1 MRKLNFITTSL
12 LLILLTFC
20 NKETEKLNYPKTNK
34 IPIKDNY
41 FGTEVVDNYRWLE
54 DDNSEETKK
63 WVTNQNE
70 ITFSYLDNIPLRGQL
85 KNRLEQLWNYEKETS
100 PFKEGDYIYY
110 YKNNGLQNQ
119 YVLYRKKKD
128 TDEELFLDPN
138 TFAKDGTTSL
148 SGLSFSENGNF
159 LAYSISE
166 GGSDWRKVI
175 VLNAINKKIIED
187 TLVDIK
193 FSGIQWKSEEG
204 FYYSSYDKPVGSELS
219 EITDQHKLYYHKL
232 GTSQSDDKLVYG
244 GTPEEKHRYV
254 GARVTEDG
262 KYLFITASRTTSGN
276 ISFLKDISVSNSS
289 IVNVDSDYTTDSYL
303 LGSKEDKLFIVTNS
317 NAPNQKVVSVN
328 AKYPSE
334 KNWRDFIPETEN
346 VLYPSI
352 GGGYF
357 FARYIVDVITKV
369 IQYDPDGN
377 KLGEIELPGPGTAYG
392 FNGKKDDHILY
403 YTFTNYHSPGVI
415 YSYNTRTKTS
425 KQYWKPK
432 IDFDPDDFI
441 SEQIFYTSDDGIK
454 IPMIITH
461 KKGVKYNGK
470 NPTILYGYGGF
481 NISITPSF
489 SIANA
494 IWMEQGGVYAVPNL
508 RGGGEYGKTWH
519 KAGTKLQK
527 QNVFDDFIAAAEY
540 LIENNISS
548 PEFLAIKGG
557 SNGGLLVGATMTQR
571 PELFKVALPAVGVLD
586 MLRYHKFTAGAGWAY
601 DYGTSEDSKEMFEYL
616 KNYSP
621 FHNVK
626 EGTSYPATLITTGDH
641 DDRVVPAHSFKFAS
655 ELQDKQSGNNPILI
669 RVETKAGHGAGTPV
683 SKRIEQLSDI
693 YGFILFNMGF
703 KILPEEVYSK
713 IKG

>member
-1 MRKLNFITTSL
+1 MRKLNFITISL

-328 AKYPSE
+328 AKYPNE
-334 KNWRDFIPETEN
+334 KNWKDFIPETEN
-346 VLYPSI
+346 VLYPST

-369 IQYDPDGN
+369 IQYD
-377 KLGEIELPGPGTAYG
+377 
-392 FNGKKDDHILY
+392 H
-403 YTFTNYHSPGVI
+403 
-415 YSYNTRTKTS
+415 
-425 KQYWKPK
+425 
-432 IDFDPDDFI
+432 
-441 SEQIFYTSDDGIK
+441 
-454 IPMIITH
+454 
-461 KKGVKYNGK
+461 
-470 NPTILYGYGGF
+470 
-481 NISITPSF
+481 
-489 SIANA
+489 
-494 IWMEQGGVYAVPNL
+494 
-508 RGGGEYGKTWH
+508 
-519 KAGTKLQK
+519 
-527 QNVFDDFIAAAEY
+527 
-540 LIENNISS
+540 
-548 PEFLAIKGG
+548 
-557 SNGGLLVGATMTQR
+557 
-571 PELFKVALPAVGVLD
+571 
-586 MLRYHKFTAGAGWAY
+586 
-601 DYGTSEDSKEMFEYL
+601 
-616 KNYSP
+616 
-621 FHNVK
+621 
-626 EGTSYPATLITTGDH
+626 
-641 DDRVVPAHSFKFAS
+641 
-655 ELQDKQSGNNPILI
+655 
-669 RVETKAGHGAGTPV
+669 
-683 SKRIEQLSDI
+683 
-693 YGFILFNMGF
+693 
-703 KILPEEVYSK
+703 
-713 IKG
+713 

>member
-1 MRKLNFITTSL
+1 MRKLNFITISL

-54 DDNSEETKK
+54 NDNSEETKK

-289 IVNVDSDYTTDSYL
+289 IVNVDSDYTNYYL
-303 LGSKEDKLFIVTNS
+303 WDL
-317 NAPNQKVVSVN
+317 
-328 AKYPSE
+328 
-334 KNWRDFIPETEN
+334 
-346 VLYPSI
+346 
-352 GGGYF
+352 
-357 FARYIVDVITKV
+357 
-369 IQYDPDGN
+369 
-377 KLGEIELPGPGTAYG
+377 
-392 FNGKKDDHILY
+392 KKI
-403 YTFTNYHSPGVI
+403 N
-415 YSYNTRTKTS
+415 
-425 KQYWKPK
+425 
-432 IDFDPDDFI
+432 
-441 SEQIFYTSDDGIK
+441 
-454 IPMIITH
+454 
-461 KKGVKYNGK
+461 
-470 NPTILYGYGGF
+470 
-481 NISITPSF
+481 
-489 SIANA
+489 
-494 IWMEQGGVYAVPNL
+494 
-508 RGGGEYGKTWH
+508 
-519 KAGTKLQK
+519 
-527 QNVFDDFIAAAEY
+527 
-540 LIENNISS
+540 
-548 PEFLAIKGG
+548 FL
-557 SNGGLLVGATMTQR
+557 
-571 PELFKVALPAVGVLD
+571 
-586 MLRYHKFTAGAGWAY
+586 
-601 DYGTSEDSKEMFEYL
+601 
-616 KNYSP
+616 
-621 FHNVK
+621 
-626 EGTSYPATLITTGDH
+626 
-641 DDRVVPAHSFKFAS
+641 
-655 ELQDKQSGNNPILI
+655 
-669 RVETKAGHGAGTPV
+669 
-683 SKRIEQLSDI
+683 
-693 YGFILFNMGF
+693 
-703 KILPEEVYSK
+703 
-713 IKG
+713 